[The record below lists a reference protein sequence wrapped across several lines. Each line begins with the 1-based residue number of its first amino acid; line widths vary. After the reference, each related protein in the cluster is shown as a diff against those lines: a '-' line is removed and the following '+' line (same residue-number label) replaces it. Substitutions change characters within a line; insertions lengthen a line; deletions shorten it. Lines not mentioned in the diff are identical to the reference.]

1 MKDLISDLYHGEL
14 HPNEHDYAGNTRAA
28 TLMESYKK
36 KEAWLTEHL
45 DGKEKIH
52 MMELINVCD
61 ELDGL
66 MSFEAFR
73 DGFILGAGLIMEV
86 CCSVKEARDD

>member
-1 MKDLISDLYHGEL
+1 MQDLISDLYHGEL

-28 TLMESYKK
+28 ALMESYKK

-45 DGKEKIH
+45 DGKEKIL

-66 MSFEAFR
+66 MSFESFR
-73 DGFILGAGLIMEV
+73 DGFILGAGLIMEI
-86 CCSVKEARDD
+86 CCGAKETCGD

>member
-36 KEAWLTEHL
+36 KEA
-45 DGKEKIH
+45 
-52 MMELINVCD
+52 
-61 ELDGL
+61 
-66 MSFEAFR
+66 
-73 DGFILGAGLIMEV
+73 
-86 CCSVKEARDD
+86 